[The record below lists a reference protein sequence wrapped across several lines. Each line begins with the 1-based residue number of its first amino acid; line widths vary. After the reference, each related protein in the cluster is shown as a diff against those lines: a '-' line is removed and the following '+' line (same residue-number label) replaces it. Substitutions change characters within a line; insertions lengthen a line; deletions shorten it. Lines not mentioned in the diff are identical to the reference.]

1 MATVSRS
8 SDGGC
13 RIEGAPGV
21 RAAIRGY
28 GERIVSYALPM
39 ALTRAAIDARNE
51 TRNAMGS
58 IFDRPTPYT
67 LNSLQAIPATRKNP
81 ASAVEFRL
89 FSGKGTPAP
98 EYLLPQVD
106 GGPRR
111 LKRHERAL
119 QSAGFL
125 PNGWFAV
132 PGEEAQLDAYGNM
145 KRGQIV
151 KILSHLR
158 AFGSAGSNLNRSR
171 TTKSRGVRR
180 KEGYFPAKPG
190 NREGLPPGIYQRDGA
205 DARPVLIFVARAPA
219 YQPRFRFHAIVQA
232 TVRRRIKEHF
242 DVALAHIAR
251 RFSAPR
257 L

>member
-1 MATVSRS
+1 MASRS
-8 SDGGC
+8 SDGGS
-13 RIEGAPGV
+13 RVVGGDAV

-39 ALTRAAIDARNE
+39 ALSRTAVDARNAVRAE
-51 TRNAMGS
+51 MPS

-67 LNSLQAIPATRKNP
+67 LNSLQAIPATRQNP
-81 ASAVEFRL
+81 TAAVEFRM
-89 FSGKGTPAP
+89 FSVKGTPAT

-119 QSAGFL
+119 RAAGYL
-125 PNGWFAV
+125 PNGWFVV
-132 PGEEAQLDAYGNM
+132 PGEEAEMDAYGNM
-145 KRGQIV
+145 RRGQMV

-158 AFGSAGSNLNRSR
+158 AFTAAGSNLNRSR
-171 TTKSRGVRR
+171 TTKNRGVRR

-205 DARPVLIFVARAPA
+205 DARPVLIFVARPPA
-219 YQPRFRFHAIVQA
+219 YQPRFPFHALVQA
-232 TVRRRIKEHF
+232 TVRRRFGAHF
-242 DVALAHIAR
+242 GAALTHIAQ
-251 RFSAPR
+251 RFSGR
-257 L
+257 GQ